1 MLLKSH
7 EQKLI
12 GDQKQF
18 CWAENFP
25 FKKKGIDLMS
35 NSTRQ
40 CILFVIFKNFL
51 GKNNIFYACYYQL
64 LFRVWRT
71 SIMEL

>member
-1 MLLKSH
+1 
-7 EQKLI
+7 
-12 GDQKQF
+12 
-18 CWAENFP
+18 
-25 FKKKGIDLMS
+25 MS

-40 CILFVIFKNFL
+40 CILFVICKKFL

-71 SIMEL
+71 SIVELWILMEETNIINSLQVFFKIDA